1 MVTLCL
7 YIKSNIRI
15 VTMNFTENISSH
27 TGKRRFYDIIFFAFI
42 SSFIAAVENMF
53 PRPLPYVRIGFSFI
67 IILII
72 LDTFS
77 LKELILLIIIKNVS
91 VALIFAYIFTPPF
104 YLGITGGLASVVVM
118 KVLSRFKRVFSL
130 YGISVVGAM
139 VSNIIQAY
147 ISKFLFKLP
156 DISFLIIPIS
166 ILSLITGSIVGVF
179 ALLFTESNYE
189 K

>member
-1 MVTLCL
+1 
-7 YIKSNIRI
+7 
-15 VTMNFTENISSH
+15 MNFTEISLH
-27 TGKRRFYDIIFFAFI
+27 TGRRRLYDIIFFAFI

-53 PRPLPYVRIGFSFI
+53 PRPLPYMRIGLSFI

-72 LDTFS
+72 LDLFS
-77 LKELILLIIIKNVS
+77 LKDLILLIIIKNVS
-91 VALIFAYIFTPPF
+91 VAVVFAYVFTPPF
-104 YLGITGGLASVVVM
+104 YLGITGGLVSVVIM

-139 VSNIIQAY
+139 TSNIAQAY
-147 ISKFLFKLP
+147 MSKFLFKLP

-179 ALLFTESNYE
+179 AILFLESENYKE
-189 K
+189 KIKL